1 MRRVVLELGVWS
13 LLGTCLLG
21 GCGSGSVASAV
32 RPQAASAN
40 QALGET
46 PQDMCRD
53 VSQGAKPL
61 VVDWKP
67 EQRGDL
73 EVAMGQGIAVVAY
86 DCKRLELLS
95 DCKAEGSYGFKGV
108 VLKQQLIRLNDA
120 DEIKAN
126 LPLSGAVLAAQ
137 LEAELSRGTTL
148 DLATALV
155 GNLTSTR
162 MSVGKGDISGRCQGA
177 THFVRGANV
186 GAFVMQT
193 GERAKAATAAALFG
207 AGVHAGSES
216 SKLARSEDGS
226 IDSCKQSTS
235 DSPKPPGN
243 CGALVRVHLLPIS
256 AEAAPDAMTAKTL
269 RAGEKAEPK
278 PTVAEVTCPQGLV
291 AVEGKC
297 AKPKA
302 EDAHECQRDDLGDCE
317 AQCNKNQPASCARLA
332 ALLAKGK
339 GGAPDPTKAAT
350 LYDKACK
357 LDQGGACSDLGIM
370 HMTGQGAQKTP
381 AKAAQLFEQACKLGE
396 ANGCFNLGNVYYDGV
411 GVAQDKKR
419 AFSLFEQACNA
430 GKPAGCINVGTMYDD
445 GEGVTQDSA
454 KAFALFKKACEGDE
468 AAGCTNLAYM
478 YAEGKGT
485 GVDQAAAL
493 RFYEKACALANAK
506 GCEYA
511 GTRYV
516 KGEGTAKDPTKGKA
530 LLQKA
535 CDAGSN
541 SACTAARDVGTK

>member
-1 MRRVVLELGVWS
+1 MGKARVFYLGLGS
-13 LLGTCLLG
+13 LLGTGLLG
-21 GCGSGSVASAV
+21 GCGPGSVASAV
-32 RPQAASAN
+32 RPEAATAN
-40 QALGET
+40 QALGESA
-46 PQDMCRD
+46 QDACRD

-73 EVAMGQGIAVVAY
+73 EVAMGQGIAVMAY

-126 LPLSGAVLAAQ
+126 LPLSGAVLAAK
-137 LEAELSRGTTL
+137 LESELSRGTSL

-155 GNLTSTR
+155 GNLTSSR
-162 MSVGKGDISGRCQGA
+162 MSVGKVDLVGRCQGA
-177 THFVRGANV
+177 SHFVRGANV
-186 GAFVMQT
+186 GAFVMET
-193 GERAKAATAAALFG
+193 GAKAKAATAAEIFG
-207 AGVHAGSES
+207 AGVHGGSES
-216 SKLARSEDGS
+216 SKLARVEDGS
-226 IDSCKQSTS
+226 IDSCKQSAS

-243 CGALVRVHLLPIS
+243 CGALVRLNLLPIS
-256 AEAAPDAMTAKTL
+256 TEAAPNALTARAL
-269 RAGEKAEPK
+269 REGEKAEPK
-278 PTVAEVTCPQGLV
+278 PVVADVTCPQGLMLID
-291 AVEGKC
+291 GKC

-302 EDAHECQRDDLGDCE
+302 EAAHECRGDDAADCE
-317 AQCNKNQPASCARLA
+317 AQCNKSQSASCAKLA
-332 ALLAKGK
+332 ALIAKGK
-339 GGAPDPTKAAT
+339 SGAPDPTKAAT

-357 LDQGGACSDLGIM
+357 MDHGGACSDLGIL
-370 HMTGQGAQKTP
+370 HMTGQGAAKTP

-411 GVAQDKKR
+411 GVTQDKKR
-419 AFSLFEQACNA
+419 AFSLYEQACNA

-445 GEGVTQDSA
+445 GEGVTQDSS

-468 AAGCTNLAYM
+468 PVGCTNLAYM

-485 GVDQAAAL
+485 GADQAAAL
-493 RFYEKACALANAK
+493 RYYEKACALGNAK

-511 GTRYV
+511 GIRYA
-516 KGEGTAKDPTKGKA
+516 KGEGTGKDADKGKT
-530 LLQKA
+530 LLKKA
-535 CDAGSN
+535 CDAGSA
-541 SACTAARDVGTK
+541 SACNALRDIK